1 MKPMRL
7 RTKLSLAFLLIAL
20 FSFALIGLFANGLL
34 GRQFERYTLDKL
46 DRTIESTV
54 SQVTELYS
62 PSDGVWNTMALDTAG
77 IALLTNGLLLRVMD
91 ESGAVVWDARTHN
104 NGMCMLI
111 LQNMAQNMQSYQ
123 SNFQGGY
130 EEQSFPAVVNGKTVG
145 TVVVGYYGPF
155 YYSDADLQ
163 FLGELNRLLL
173 LAAAISLVACL
184 LLGAYLARRITR
196 PMEHMIRASN
206 QIASGDYGAR
216 IPPSSTTEIDA
227 LAHSVNQL
235 ATSLEAQ
242 SALRKRLTADVA
254 HELRTPLASLQS
266 AVEAM
271 LDGVWDANEE
281 HLNSCREEVLRLSR
295 LVDELGTLSRY
306 DGAPLT
312 MEYEHLELSELVR
325 RVSAGLEPSFRQ
337 KGVTFQLEGGEVWLS
352 ADRGKLSQ
360 VLVNLLS
367 NALKFTPEG
376 GSITVSLDETE
387 QAAAFTVSDTGDGI
401 APEDLP
407 YIFEQFYRA
416 DPSRSRATG
425 GSGIGLSIVEAI
437 VKAHGG
443 TISVSSVPGE
453 GSAFTVTLPKEAD
466 NQKN

>member
-34 GRQFERYTLDKL
+34 GRHFERYTLDKL

-54 SQVTELYS
+54 SQITELYS
-62 PSDGVWNTMALDTAG
+62 DSDHAWNTMALDTAG
-77 IALLTNGLLLRVMD
+77 MSLLTNGLILRVMD
-91 ESGAVVWDARTHN
+91 ESGTVVWDARTHN

-130 EEQSFPAVVNGKTVG
+130 EEQSFPAVIDGKTVG

-163 FLGELNRLLL
+163 FLSALNRLLL

-184 LLGAYLARRITR
+184 MLGTYLARRLTR

-206 QIASGDYGAR
+206 QIASGEYGAR
-216 IPPSSTTEIDA
+216 IPPSSTAEIDA

-242 SALRKRLTADVA
+242 SSLRKRLTADVA
-254 HELRTPLASLQS
+254 HELRTPLTSLQS

-281 HLNSCREEVLRLSR
+281 HLTSCREEVLRLSR

-306 DGAPLT
+306 DGAPLS
-312 MEYEHLELSELVR
+312 MDYAYLELRDLVQ

-337 KGVTFQLEGGEVWLS
+337 KGVAFQIEGGEVWLS
-352 ADRGKLSQ
+352 ADRGKLTQ
-360 VLVNLLS
+360 VLLNLLS

-376 GSITVSLDETE
+376 GAITVSLADAEPF
-387 QAAAFTVSDTGDGI
+387 ARFTVSDTGDGI

-407 YIFEQFYRA
+407 YIFERFYRA

-443 TISVSSVPGE
+443 TISVSSMPGE
-453 GSAFTVTLPKEAD
+453 GSAFTVQLPKRRVSGSE
-466 NQKN
+466 

>member
-62 PSDGVWNTMALDTAG
+62 PSDDSWNAMALDTAG
-77 IALLTNGLLLRVMD
+77 MSLLTNGLILRVTD
-91 ESGAVVWDARTHN
+91 ESGTIVWDARTHN
-104 NGMCMLI
+104 NGMCMMI

-145 TVVVGYYGPF
+145 TVFVGYYGPF

-163 FLGELNRLLL
+163 FLSELNRLLL

-184 LLGAYLARRITR
+184 LLGAYLARRLTR
-196 PMEHMIRASN
+196 PIEHMIRASN

-227 LAHSVNQL
+227 LARSVNQL

-242 SALRKRLTADVA
+242 SSLRKRLTADVA
-254 HELRTPLASLQS
+254 HELRTPLTSLQS

-281 HLNSCREEVLRLSR
+281 HLNSCRQEVLRLSR

-306 DGAPLT
+306 DGAPLA
-312 MEYEHLELSELVR
+312 MEYEHLELNDLVQ
-325 RVSAGLEPSFRQ
+325 RVSVGLEPSFRQ
-337 KGVTFQLEGGEVWLS
+337 KNVTFQIEGSEVWLD

-376 GSITVSLDETE
+376 GAITVSLDETE
-387 QAAAFTVSDTGDGI
+387 QSAAFTVSDTGDGI

-407 YIFEQFYRA
+407 YIFERFYRA
-416 DPSRSRATG
+416 DPSRSRVTG

-437 VKAHGG
+437 VKAHSG
-443 TISVSSVPGE
+443 TISVSSVPDE
-453 GSAFTVTLPKEAD
+453 GSAFTVTLPKQTS

>member
-62 PSDGVWNTMALDTAG
+62 PSDDAWNAMALDTAG
-77 IALLTNGLLLRVMD
+77 MSLLTNGLILRVTD

-130 EEQSFPAVVNGKTVG
+130 EEQSFSAVVNGKTVG

-184 LLGAYLARRITR
+184 LLGAYLARRLTR

-206 QIASGDYGAR
+206 QIAAGDYGAR
-216 IPPSSTTEIDA
+216 IAPSSTTEIDA

-242 SALRKRLTADVA
+242 STLRKRLTADVA

-281 HLNSCREEVLRLSR
+281 HLTSCREEVLRLSR
-295 LVDELGTLSRY
+295 LVDELGMLSRY
-306 DGAPLT
+306 DGAPLS
-312 MEYEHLELSELVR
+312 MEYELLELSELVR

-337 KGVTFQLEGGEVWLS
+337 KGVLFQIEGGEVWLS
-352 ADRGKLSQ
+352 ADRGKLTQ
-360 VLVNLLS
+360 VLLNLLS

-376 GSITVSLDETE
+376 GTITVSMNETE
-387 QAAAFTVSDTGDGI
+387 QTAAFTVSDTGDGI

-407 YIFEQFYRA
+407 YIFERFYRA

-443 TISVSSVPGE
+443 TVSVSSVPGE
-453 GSAFTVTLPKEAD
+453 GSAFTVTLPKQTS
-466 NQKN
+466 NQNS